1 MSQQATKPKI
11 KGFLKKL
18 KELQNEQSWF
28 QFYTEFTKAAPER
41 IKTCSQRIK
50 ELKKELN
57 FK

>member
-1 MSQQATKPKI
+1 MSQQVKPKI

-28 QFYTEFTKAAPER
+28 QFYTEFTKGSPER
-41 IKTCSQRIK
+41 IKRCSNRIK
-50 ELKKELN
+50 DLKKELN